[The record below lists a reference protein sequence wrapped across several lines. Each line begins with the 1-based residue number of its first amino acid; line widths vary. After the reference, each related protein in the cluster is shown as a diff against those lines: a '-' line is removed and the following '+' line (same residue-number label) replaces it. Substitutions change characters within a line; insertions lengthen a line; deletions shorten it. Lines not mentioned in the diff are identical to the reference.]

1 MHVNSIEQLKDNITL
16 LKSKNS
22 EMILKKSW
30 EVVREVLGTVKNKSN
45 IPSYFSDNGSIIQG
59 NYNIAQG
66 FNKFFC
72 EIGPKLA
79 ENIPISTKSYKDYL
93 GNEMEENFVYK
104 NITKDVILDKGCK

>member
-1 MHVNSIEQLKDNITL
+1 MEALYKA
-16 LKSKNS
+16 
-22 EMILKKSW
+22 ILILH
-30 EVVREVLGTVKNKSN
+30 RG
-45 IPSYFSDNGSIIQG
+45 
-59 NYNIAQG
+59 
-66 FNKFFC
+66 FFC